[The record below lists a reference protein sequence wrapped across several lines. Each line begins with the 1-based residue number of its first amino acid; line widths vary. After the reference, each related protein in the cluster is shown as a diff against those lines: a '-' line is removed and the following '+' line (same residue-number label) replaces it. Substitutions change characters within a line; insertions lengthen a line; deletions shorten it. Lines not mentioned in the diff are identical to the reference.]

1 MSNKQLLK
9 KIEHLESKIEMLGA
23 VQTGLVDYLTKD
35 DEGLQASIMASM
47 FASDKIRQEF
57 TEYVNKDADDDTKAF
72 MMYVNEIAI
81 DIEKG
86 IV

>member
-9 KIEHLESKIEMLGA
+9 KIEHLESKIEMLGL

-47 FASDKIRQEF
+47 FSSDKIRQEF
-57 TEYVNKDADDDTKAF
+57 TEHVNKDADDDTKAF
-72 MMYVNEIAI
+72 MMYVNELAI
-81 DIEKG
+81 DIDKG